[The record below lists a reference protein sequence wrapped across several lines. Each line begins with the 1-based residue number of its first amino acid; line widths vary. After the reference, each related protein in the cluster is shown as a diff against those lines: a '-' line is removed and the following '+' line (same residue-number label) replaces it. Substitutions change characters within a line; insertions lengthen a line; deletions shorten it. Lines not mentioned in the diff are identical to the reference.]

1 MEPISLQV
9 QGLNSPVAP
18 ESPNFPTVW
27 LDDLRGVELPEEGE
41 IRFRYSRVRKTE
53 TETKDDETCTFELQ
67 LKAIIDICGCSEE
80 ETDGSGKDEMDKL
93 MEGLGEEDLKDES
106 EDDNPD
112 KY

>member
-9 QGLNSPVAP
+9 QGLNSPVAV

-27 LDDLRGVELPEEGE
+27 LNDLRGVELPEEGE

-53 TETKDDETCTFELQ
+53 TETKDDETCSYELT
-67 LKAIIDICGCSEE
+67 LKSITDVCDCGEE
-80 ETDGSGKDEMDKL
+80 EDDGKEPMDRL
-93 MEGLGEEDLKDES
+93 MEGLDEAELIDES
-106 EDDNPD
+106 EDDNPA